1 MRYLLRNIKVKPVR
15 FFLSKRFIQS
25 SSSVGS
31 NNIHQYE
38 RNELIDDTMKARTHK
53 NLSYS
58 STTSDYHL
66 VPDTIK
72 ELIDKRSE
80 DSADKLVYGF
90 PHQGGRNLTFGELK
104 QRVNT
109 ISQNMLKMG
118 LNKGDRIALALP
130 NTIELV
136 CSFLAASEIGLV
148 SVLLNPAYQ
157 LVEFEYMLKKT
168 GAKALV
174 IYDSFRVLNHMELM
188 KKICPEIES
197 SSPGEL
203 KSQRLPDLKHI
214 FVLNSPLVPEKKTYK
229 GTWSFDTLVKPS
241 NGVVEYPYVDIDDP
255 CLILFTSGTTGKTNK
270 ASSLILFSTI

>member
-1 MRYLLRNIKVKPVR
+1 LVSENLR
-15 FFLSKRFIQS
+15 
-25 SSSVGS
+25 
-31 NNIHQYE
+31 
-38 RNELIDDTMKARTHK
+38 ELI
-53 NLSYS
+53 
-58 STTSDYHL
+58 
-66 VPDTIK
+66 
-72 ELIDKRSE
+72 EKRSE

-118 LNKGDRIALALP
+118 LKKGDRVAFALP
-130 NTIELV
+130 NTIELI

-168 GAKALV
+168 GAKALF
-174 IYDSFRVLNHMELM
+174 IYDSFRVLNHMEVM

-203 KSQRLPDLKHI
+203 KSQRLPDLRHI
-214 FVLNSPLVPEKKTYK
+214 FVLNSPLVSEKKTYK
-229 GTWSFDTLVKPS
+229 GTWSFDLLVKPS
-241 NGVVEYPYVDIDDP
+241 SGSVEYPYVDIDDA
-255 CLILFTSGTTGKTNK
+255 CLILFTSGTTGNSAQFGLFYTQNLLNLFYKKENQK
-270 ASSLILFSTI
+270 VKLINI